1 MEEVEKNRNRQYYVL
16 VSALI
21 GCDYTND
28 NKLYIFSKNTSFQ
41 FQCKVAIEKLV
52 WTTVQHLS
60 LVTDGK
66 HYIPFSRITSF
77 LAALH
82 SFWRHY
88 MFFTQNAR
96 KMLSF
101 QVFEKTVLH
110 AALHEMQCRKTT
122 VPAIRVGLYDH
133 LGYFFVC
140 GLWAIRAT

>member
-16 VSALI
+16 VSASF

-82 SFWRHY
+82 SF
-88 MFFTQNAR
+88 
-96 KMLSF
+96 L
-101 QVFEKTVLH
+101 
-110 AALHEMQCRKTT
+110 AALHVFYSKCSQNAQFSSFRKNGITCRIT
-122 VPAIRVGLYDH
+122 
-133 LGYFFVC
+133 
-140 GLWAIRAT
+140 